1 MQNKNY
7 YWEKDRQDKKIWWRF
22 SKDPIVP
29 PDDKFVFSFDRVQEF
44 DLFQDYPYKLT
55 KEQKEIFDKEEPF
68 WADFFKNR
76 TEEWEKSQ
84 TGKVIIPNRVKEI
97 ATELGYPCVGYEGE
111 WKGRKVYSPYYPP
124 IDGIA
129 PPIGL
134 PVLIFQEGDK
144 FCVSTTEEAF
154 SCLDDMYP
162 D

>member
-7 YWEKDRQDKKIWWRF
+7 YWEKDRPDKKIWWRF

-84 TGKVIIPNRVKEI
+84 KK
-97 ATELGYPCVGYEGE
+97 
-111 WKGRKVYSPYYPP
+111 
-124 IDGIA
+124 
-129 PPIGL
+129 
-134 PVLIFQEGDK
+134 
-144 FCVSTTEEAF
+144 
-154 SCLDDMYP
+154 
-162 D
+162 